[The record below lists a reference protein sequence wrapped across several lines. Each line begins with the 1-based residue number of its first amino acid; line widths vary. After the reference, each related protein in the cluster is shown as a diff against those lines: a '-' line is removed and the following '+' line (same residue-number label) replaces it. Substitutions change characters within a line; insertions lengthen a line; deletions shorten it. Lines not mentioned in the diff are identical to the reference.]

1 MKSTK
6 LYDASIYPYLGIHK
20 LGYPVVLFTERNQGM
35 VISTMPARCRNDD
48 TAYHLGE
55 FRKDWKMDKFEKF
68 TGRIVLEN

>member
-20 LGYPVVLFTERNQGM
+20 SGYPVVLFTERNQGT
-35 VISTMPARCRNDD
+35 VVSISPNPDVYTDF
-48 TAYHLGE
+48 LGE
-55 FRKDWKMDKFEKF
+55 FRKDWIMDYFDKF